1 MDSSP
6 GDDEAPRDP
15 GALKIHQPSYTDEDF
30 EGKLLFVI
38 EPNWNLFTS
47 DAQTFNENER
57 L

>member
-38 EPNWNLFTS
+38 EPN
-47 DAQTFNENER
+47 
-57 L
+57 